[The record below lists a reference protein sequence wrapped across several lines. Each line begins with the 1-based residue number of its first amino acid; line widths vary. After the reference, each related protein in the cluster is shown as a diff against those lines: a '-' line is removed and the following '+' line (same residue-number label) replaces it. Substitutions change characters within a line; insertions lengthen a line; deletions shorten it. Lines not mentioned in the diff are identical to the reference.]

1 MERNGGVVVSDNGA
15 AKPQN
20 GESLTIVFMD
30 EVNLLTTIWVK
41 DSQKWRILLMVV
53 VWNINNDNN
62 LVVSS

>member
-41 DSQKWRILLMVV
+41 DSQK
-53 VWNINNDNN
+53 
-62 LVVSS
+62 